1 MKAKEIIGRNI
12 QRHREM
18 AELKQDTLAKI
29 LRITPSALSQIE
41 TGKTDLTV
49 SRIEQIAEA
58 LNKSFFELIT
68 TPNHVG
74 GIQNALP
81 IHESTI
87 TNQSVKEL
95 LVTMNTLIQK
105 MDKKD

>member
-18 AELKQDTLAKI
+18 AELKQDTLAK
-29 LRITPSALSQIE
+29 LLCITPSALSQIE

-74 GIQNALP
+74 GIQTALP